1 MEMFCPSPCPAPLPG
16 ASQQLDFSS
25 QTRLTCCSDLPYSS
39 PGLGP
44 TDKIPLLF
52 ALFHP
57 SGIPSSPRLL
67 AATESLIALQRH
79 PTTPLAGAAMSGCSA
94 GVIHELQYIAT
105 RKALSCDVS

>member
-1 MEMFCPSPCPAPLPG
+1 MEMFCPSPCPVSLPG

-57 SGIPSSPRLL
+57 SGIPSSPPPANSHRV
-67 AATESLIALQRH
+67 AHRPSMSPH
-79 PTTPLAGAAMSGCSA
+79 DPVAGAAMSGCSA
-94 GVIHELQYIAT
+94 GVIRELRYCHTESTI
-105 RKALSCDVS
+105 V